1 MLCTIATTH
10 RDQAMTAGATVSFFR
25 PTRDLWVAQPSGQ
38 FIIERAVPLSGAE
51 AAPYVA
57 RASNISAMFQQV
69 KLSSSRSSSFGRR
82 HTLKRN
88 VSFQKPPLL
97 VYTNEY
103 LNMYENNTTQSS
115 VIMVLLVIAAV
126 VVVCAVVLMCVAALR
141 LVASGLR
148 LKGNKAAPPGP
159 ARHNARPHILQRQ
172 QQRKQ

>member
-69 KLSSSRSSSFGRR
+69 KLTRR